1 MTDQTEVSFEGVIER
16 LETLVD
22 QLEGG
27 GLSLDHALKLYE
39 EGITLTRTGADL
51 LDGVRDELL
60 NYKRHRVRVKSDWP
74 YHGDGRTCSRR

>member
-16 LETLVD
+16 LEALVD

-51 LDGVRDELL
+51 LDGVERRITELQ
-60 NYKRHRVRVKSDWP
+60 KASSEGEK
-74 YHGDGRTCSRR
+74 